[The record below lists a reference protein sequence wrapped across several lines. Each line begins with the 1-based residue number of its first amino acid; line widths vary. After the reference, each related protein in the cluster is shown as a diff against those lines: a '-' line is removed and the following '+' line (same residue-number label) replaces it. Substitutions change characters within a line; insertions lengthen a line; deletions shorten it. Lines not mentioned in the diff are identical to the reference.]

1 MLIHTAYKIILVLV
15 FCIVKYTSFINV
27 FVFYSILKDDMPA
40 IITCKPHAG
49 LAFLAPEPE
58 DVEDLYS
65 RYKV

>member
-1 MLIHTAYKIILVLV
+1 MLHTAYKIILVLV
-15 FCIVKYTSFINV
+15 FFIVKYLSFTDV
-27 FVFYSILKDDMPA
+27 FVFFYISKDDMPA
-40 IITCKPHAG
+40 IITSKPHAG